1 MLSDRKEKKPKPKHK
16 VDSWEH
22 ISNNVYGKI
31 EWYATRFMLIGTI
44 GVVIGF
50 IGIVYALL
58 NFVFFGSVIQDL
70 NVILGVFIGLGALVA
85 SFVLLGW
92 GIFWRKKAEEKT
104 IF

>member
-1 MLSDRKEKKPKPKHK
+1 MSEMKERKPKAKPK
-16 VDSWEH
+16 VESWEQ
-22 ISNNVYGKI
+22 ISNYVYGRI
-31 EWYATRFMLIGTI
+31 EWYATRFMLIGTV

-58 NFVFFGSVIQDL
+58 NFIFFGSVIQDL
-70 NVILGVFIGLGALVA
+70 NVILGMFIGLGALVA

-92 GIFWRKKAEEKT
+92 GIFWRKKAEERT

>member
-1 MLSDRKEKKPKPKHK
+1 MSEKKEKKPKPK
-16 VDSWEH
+16 VDSWEK
-22 ISNNVYGKI
+22 ISNNVYGRI

-50 IGIVYALL
+50 IGIVYAIL
-58 NFVFFGSVIQDL
+58 NFIFLGSAIQDL
-70 NVILGVFIGLGALVA
+70 NVILGVFIGVGALVA

-92 GIFWRKKAEEKT
+92 GIFWRKKAEERT